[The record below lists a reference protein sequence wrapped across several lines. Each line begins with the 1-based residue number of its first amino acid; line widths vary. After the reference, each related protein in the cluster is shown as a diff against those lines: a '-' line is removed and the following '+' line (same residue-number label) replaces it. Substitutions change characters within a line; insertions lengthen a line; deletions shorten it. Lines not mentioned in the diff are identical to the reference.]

1 MNAVIDRVNTTGAV
15 WLGSTLA
22 CAQCHT
28 HKFDPLPH
36 VEYYRMLAFF
46 DQTEDGGVS
55 TGPSVQVTDE
65 GSAPLLAEF
74 ESERARL
81 EAKLDAA
88 ERAAASGWVRWTPT
102 LAIASEGPELRVAA
116 DASIMSVAHNPQTSV
131 YDLEGPAPT
140 SDISAVRL
148 EALPDL
154 SLPSHG
160 PGRAK
165 DGSFVLTRIRLFV
178 REAGTDA
185 PFEERAFRSAD
196 GPDGGAWAVRSRQ
209 VSATSRCSI
218 LPSRFQAR
226 SSISTWSSCRIT
238 VRITCSDVSGS
249 ALPTLRRPSSTFRQF
264 RRRGARSSRTKSFVP
279 TCRARW

>member
-36 VEYYRMLAFF
+36 VEYYQMLAFF

-88 ERAAASGWVRWTPT
+88 ERAAANGGRDGMAP
-102 LAIASEGPELRVAA
+102 IASRWDKPISPFLLLV
-116 DASIMSVAHNPQTSV
+116 
-131 YDLEGPAPT
+131 LAPIVT
-140 SDISAVRL
+140 HI
-148 EALPDL
+148 
-154 SLPSHG
+154 
-160 PGRAK
+160 
-165 DGSFVLTRIRLFV
+165 FFRIN
-178 REAGTDA
+178 
-185 PFEERAFRSAD
+185 
-196 GPDGGAWAVRSRQ
+196 
-209 VSATSRCSI
+209 
-218 LPSRFQAR
+218 
-226 SSISTWSSCRIT
+226 
-238 VRITCSDVSGS
+238 
-249 ALPTLRRPSSTFRQF
+249 
-264 RRRGARSSRTKSFVP
+264 
-279 TCRARW
+279 